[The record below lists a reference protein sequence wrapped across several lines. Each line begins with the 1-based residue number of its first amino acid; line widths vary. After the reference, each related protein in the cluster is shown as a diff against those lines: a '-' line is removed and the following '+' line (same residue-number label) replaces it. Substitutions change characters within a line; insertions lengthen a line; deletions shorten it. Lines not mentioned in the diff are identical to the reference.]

1 MLSSSSSSSSSS
13 LSDFPPN
20 NNKENSS
27 HQKNANNELHGKE
40 VKCECEGGQCVTV
53 RVQLLLQCNAF
64 RKTVKILGL
73 LPEALPDEFVF
84 PVRSISVHTFKKMV
98 QWMEHRDGKPEPIV
112 ERDPLTGTQKWQVFD
127 EFDKNFFKIEVA
139 ELTKLLNASHFLD
152 FNSLRLYASQS
163 VADLLQTKTA
173 DEIRELFGIED
184 DLTEE
189 QKEQIR
195 QKNAWCQFSA

>member
-1 MLSSSSSSSSSS
+1 MQNFFLYRYAK
-13 LSDFPPN
+13 FGATCMHR
-20 NNKENSS
+20 K
-27 HQKNANNELHGKE
+27 KVIWRE

-84 PVRSISVHTFKKMV
+84 PVRSISVHTFEKMV

-127 EFDKNFFKIEVA
+127 EFDKSFFKVVDFALKNATFRPNFQIQIEFA
-139 ELTKLLNASHFLD
+139 ELKMLLNASHFLD
-152 FNSLRLYASQS
+152 LNSLFI
-163 VADLLQTKTA
+163 K
-173 DEIRELFGIED
+173 
-184 DLTEE
+184 
-189 QKEQIR
+189 
-195 QKNAWCQFSA
+195 